1 MDRKRIYM
9 STVER
14 EDLISK
20 NYTYKAETNLIL
32 NVFGHSFMHTGVY
45 I

>member
-20 NYTYKAETNLIL
+20 NLACEQA
-32 NVFGHSFMHTGVY
+32 FGRAGN
-45 I
+45 